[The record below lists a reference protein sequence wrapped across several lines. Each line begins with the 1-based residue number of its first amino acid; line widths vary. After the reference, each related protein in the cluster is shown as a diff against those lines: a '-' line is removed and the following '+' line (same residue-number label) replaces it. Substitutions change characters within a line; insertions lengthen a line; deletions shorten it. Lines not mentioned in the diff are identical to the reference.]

1 MTQSGNWRSISFGDD
16 AEVKVYWYGKEGGR
30 VAKEASQEVEQGR
43 RLVRLD
49 LGEGEMAVIV
59 RADADR

>member
-1 MTQSGNWRSISFGDD
+1 
-16 AEVKVYWYGKEGGR
+16 VKVYWYGNEGGP
-30 VAKEASQEVEQGR
+30 VSKETSQEVKQGR

-49 LGEGEMAVIV
+49 LAEGEMAVIV